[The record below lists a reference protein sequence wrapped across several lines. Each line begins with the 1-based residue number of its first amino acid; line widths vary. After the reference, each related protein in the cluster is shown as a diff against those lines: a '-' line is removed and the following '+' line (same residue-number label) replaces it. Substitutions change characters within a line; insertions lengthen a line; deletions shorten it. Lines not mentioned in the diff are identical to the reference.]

1 MASPPEPSSEYLHS
15 VFMHGPQY
23 SGFLDSAANRSNL
36 NYRDSS
42 FIRPFSSNGP
52 QERSSLLDPF
62 NPSCDLCY
70 SSDCDAM
77 SNPMSSSMLAH
88 PRVGRRFSPRSRVD
102 YLKDKRHGKAPSAD
116 RATRVY
122 SSDSQSDFL
131 SSDTV
136 SPDLPA

>member
-1 MASPPEPSSEYLHS
+1 MTSPPEPSSEYLPS

-70 SSDCDAM
+70 SSDCDAL

-88 PRVGRRFSPRSRVD
+88 PRVGRSFSPRSTVD
-102 YLKDKRHGKAPSAD
+102 YLEDKRHGKAPSAD